1 MQHID
6 KKTLSIEELQNHSS
20 LPLIVAN
27 NQGIIISINSHF
39 KTVFGWESEDLIGQM
54 LTIILPPYI
63 RDSHNLGFSRFT
75 ATGVA
80 TVLNHPLQLKALTK
94 DGQEIDSEHY
104 IIAEKQA
111 GEWIFA
117 ATLRPLE

>member
-1 MQHID
+1 MQIIEEQIP
-6 KKTLSIEELQNHSS
+6 SIEELQKNSE
-20 LPLIVAN
+20 LPVIVAN

-39 KTVFGWESEDLIGQM
+39 ETVFGWKPEDLVGQM
-54 LTIILPPYI
+54 LTVILPPYI

-94 DGQEIDSEHY
+94 DNREIDSEHY

>member
-1 MQHID
+1 MQTTD
-6 KKTLSIEELQNHSS
+6 ERTPSIEELQKNTS

-39 KTVFGWESEDLIGQM
+39 EIVFGWKPEEVIGQM
-54 LTIILPPYI
+54 LTMILPPYI

-80 TVLNHPLQLKALTK
+80 TVLNHPLELKALTK
-94 DGQEIDSEHY
+94 DNREIDSEHY
-104 IIAEKQA
+104 IIAEKQS
-111 GEWIFA
+111 GEWVFA
-117 ATLRPLE
+117 ATIRPLE

>member
-1 MQHID
+1 MHKAD
-6 KKTLSIEELQNHSS
+6 EKELSIAELQQNSS
-20 LPLIVAN
+20 LPLIIAN
-27 NQGIIISINSHF
+27 NQGLIISINSHF
-39 KTVFGWESEDLIGQM
+39 ETVFGWKPEDLIGQM

-80 TVLNHPLQLKALTK
+80 TVLNHPLKLKALTK
-94 DGQEIDSEHY
+94 DNREIDSEHY